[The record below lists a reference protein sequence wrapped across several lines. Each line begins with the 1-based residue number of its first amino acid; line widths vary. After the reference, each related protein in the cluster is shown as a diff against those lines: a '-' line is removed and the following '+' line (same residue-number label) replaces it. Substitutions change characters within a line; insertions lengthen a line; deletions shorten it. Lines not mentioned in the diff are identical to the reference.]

1 MTKPKLMTGKT
12 VLITGGSDGIGKQAA
27 KQLASMGAQVVVVGR
42 SPAKTKAALEEI
54 KLESGRKGV
63 FSLIAD
69 LASLEQVRRL
79 AVEFRQEYGKL
90 DVLVNNAGTV
100 FMSRQESEEGYEK
113 TFAVNHLSHFL
124 LTDLL
129 LDLLK
134 AGSPSRVV
142 TTSSGSHLNGKIHF
156 EDINLTR
163 GYFIMKAY
171 AQSKLANVMF
181 TYELA
186 RRLEGS
192 KVTAN
197 CLHPGM
203 VNTNI
208 GRDGN
213 VVMRWIQTLIFSR
226 GISVEEGAETL
237 VYLAS
242 SPEAAGVT
250 GKYFYKLKA
259 VKTLE
264 ASYDEDA
271 QQRLWAISE
280 EMAGMSQ

>member
-1 MTKPKLMTGKT
+1 MTKTKMMTGKT
-12 VLITGGSDGIGKQAA
+12 VLITGGTDGIGKQAA
-27 KQLASMGAQVVVVGR
+27 QELAGIGAQVVVVGR
-42 SPAKTKAALEEI
+42 SPEKTKAALEEI
-54 KLESGRKGV
+54 RRESGSKKV
-63 FSLIAD
+63 SSLIAD
-69 LASLEQVRRL
+69 LASLAQVRRL
-79 AVEFRQEYGKL
+79 AGEFRTKYGKL

-100 FMSRQESEEGYEK
+100 FTSRRESEDGHEK

-134 AGSPSRVV
+134 TAAPSRVV
-142 TTSSGSHLNGKIHF
+142 TTSSGSHLNGKIKF
-156 EDINLTR
+156 DDINLTR
-163 GYFIMKAY
+163 RYFMMYAY

-181 TYELA
+181 TYELS

-192 KVTAN
+192 QVTAT

-213 VVMRWIQTLIFSR
+213 WLMRLIQPLIFSR
-226 GISVEEGAETL
+226 GISVEAGAETL

-242 SPEAAGVT
+242 SPEVDGVT
-250 GKYFYKLKA
+250 GKYFYKKKA
-259 VKTLE
+259 VKTSP
-264 ASYDEDA
+264 ASYDQDA

-280 EMAGMSQ
+280 KMTGLK

>member
-1 MTKPKLMTGKT
+1 MTKPKVMTGKT
-12 VLITGGSDGIGKQAA
+12 VLITGGTDGIGKQAA

-42 SPAKTKAALEEI
+42 NPEKTKAALEEI
-54 KLESGRKGV
+54 RRESGGQAV

-69 LASLEQVRRL
+69 LASLAQVRTL
-79 AVEFRQEYGKL
+79 AAEFRRDYRQL

-100 FMSRQESEEGYEK
+100 FMSRQESEDGFEK

-129 LDLLK
+129 LDLLQ
-134 AGSPSRVV
+134 AGGSGRVV
-142 TTSSGSHLNGKIHF
+142 TTSSGSHFNGKIHF

-163 GYFIMKAY
+163 RYFVMNAY
-171 AQSKLANVMF
+171 AHSKLANVMF

-192 KVTAN
+192 GVTAN

-213 VVMRWIQTLIFSR
+213 FIMRLIQPLIFSR
-226 GISVEEGAETL
+226 GISVEAGAETL

-242 SPEAAGVT
+242 SPEVDGVT
-250 GKYFYKLKA
+250 GKYYYKKKA

-264 ASYDEDA
+264 TSYDEAA
-271 QQRLWAISE
+271 QQRLWALSE
-280 EMAGMSQ
+280 EMTGLNN